1 MQYNR
6 HDKKCKGDIAM
17 KLYRVLAL
25 VLAVLMMGCI
35 MVACDKEPEAV
46 KTNVN
51 VKFTI
56 KDGPDG
62 EVLAQ
67 DAEYVYTYNKVGDK
81 EPTVTEGLVDV
92 CEFYELTIE
101 FQDESQQVVNKI
113 GNKSAGKGEF
123 WTYALN
129 GENNLDNPMYVQT
142 VKSGDIIV
150 VYLDSIN

>member
-1 MQYNR
+1 
-6 HDKKCKGDIAM
+6 M

-25 VLAVLMMGCI
+25 VLAILMIGCV
-35 MVACDKEPEAV
+35 MVACDEKEPEAV

-56 KDGPDG
+56 KAGTDKDS
-62 EVLAQ
+62 EILAQ

-81 EPTVTEGLVDV
+81 EPTVTEVLIDV
-92 CEFYELTIE
+92 CELYELTIE
-101 FQDESQQVVNKI
+101 FQDDSQQVVTKI
-113 GNKSAGKGEF
+113 GNKTAGKGEF

-129 GENNLDNPMYVQT
+129 GQNNLDNPMYVQT
-142 VKSGDIIV
+142 VKSGDVIV

>member
-1 MQYNR
+1 
-6 HDKKCKGDIAM
+6 M
-17 KLYRVLAL
+17 KSYRVLAL
-25 VLAVLMMGCI
+25 VIAMLMIGCI

-46 KTNVN
+46 RTTVN

-67 DAEYVYTYNKVGDK
+67 DAEYAYKYDKVGDK
-81 EPTVTEGLVDV
+81 EPTITEVLIDV
-92 CEFYELTIE
+92 CDLYELPIE
-101 FQDESQQVVNKI
+101 FQDDTQQVITKI
-113 GNKSAGKGEF
+113 GTKSAGKGEF

-142 VKSGDIIV
+142 VKEGDIIV
-150 VYLDSIN
+150 VYLDSINGF

>member
-1 MQYNR
+1 
-6 HDKKCKGDIAM
+6 M

-25 VLAVLMMGCI
+25 VLAMLMIGCV

-46 KTNVN
+46 KTNVD

-81 EPTVTEGLVDV
+81 EPTITEVLIDV

-101 FQDESQQVVNKI
+101 FQDDSQQVVTKI
-113 GNKSAGKGEF
+113 GSKTPGKGEF